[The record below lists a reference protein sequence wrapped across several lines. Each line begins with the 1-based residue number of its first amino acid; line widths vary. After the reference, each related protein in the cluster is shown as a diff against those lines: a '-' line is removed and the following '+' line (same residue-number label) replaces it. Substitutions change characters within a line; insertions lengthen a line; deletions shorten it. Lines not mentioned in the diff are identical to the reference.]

1 MDEATPQNTTTKV
14 LPLYIQIFIIVVK
27 LLGYFLVTV
36 ILCSLLGGGMTLLA
50 PNLNPEDLQLGSL
63 NDWRSMTLLYI
74 GITIGAILTTWIFR
88 TGVDRQSFQS
98 VWGDGNIVA
107 SMLKGGIWAIGIQSI
122 AFLILYLTGA
132 ISAEIGAFEWINL
145 LGFFGLFLFISIYE
159 EVIFR
164 GYIIS
169 LLIENLHFIP
179 ALIISALIF
188 AGVHIGNADF
198 TWMGFGSIFFGG
210 YLLGILYLK
219 YQNLY
224 IPIGMH
230 WFWNYYH
237 GNILGFDVSGLDVPG
252 VLNLQMHGADWITGG
267 EFGLE
272 GSVVAITLLLIVS
285 IYTTVKWS
293 DELVM
298 RRVSSTPSFIHY
310 PQNDSS
316 SSGT

>member
-1 MDEATPQNTTTKV
+1 VDEPTPQDPIVKKV
-14 LPLYIQIFIIVVK
+14 LPKYIRIFIIIAK
-27 LLGYFLVTV
+27 LLGYFLTV
-36 ILCSLLGGGMTLLA
+36 VLLCSLLGLGTSLLA

-74 GITIGAILTTWIFR
+74 GMSIGAILATWFYR
-88 TGVDRQSFQS
+88 TAVDRQSFQTVGFS
-98 VWGDGNIVA
+98 GGNIIPNI
-107 SMLKGGIWAIGIQSI
+107 LKGGVWAIGIQTI
-122 AFLILYLTGA
+122 VFLILYVTGA
-132 ISAEIGAFEWINL
+132 ISAELGAFEWLNL
-145 LGFFGLFLFISIYE
+145 LGFFALFLLISIFE

-164 GYIIS
+164 GYITS
-169 LLIENLHFIP
+169 LLAKELHFIP
-179 ALIISALIF
+179 TLILSSLIF

-198 TWMGFGSIFFGG
+198 TWMGFGSIFLGG

-252 VLNLQMHGADWITGG
+252 LLSLQMNGADWFTGG

-272 GSVVAITLLLIVS
+272 GSVVTVILLMIVS
-285 IYTTVKWS
+285 IYTTSKWS
-293 DELVM
+293 DELTESQTTAT
-298 RRVSSTPSFIHY
+298 SSNPVT
-310 PQNDSS
+310 
-316 SSGT
+316 